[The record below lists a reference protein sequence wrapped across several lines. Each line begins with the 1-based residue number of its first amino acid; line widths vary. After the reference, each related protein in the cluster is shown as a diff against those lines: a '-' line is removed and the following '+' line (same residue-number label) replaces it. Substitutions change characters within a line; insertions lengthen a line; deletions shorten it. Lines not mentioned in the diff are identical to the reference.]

1 MKLPK
6 LNQYHGNLNNIKS
19 YNIQVL
25 LMIQNIAG
33 IQPAEEL
40 DGGLSFTSSICEL
53 SPNSSSKIRARGVS
67 RILANIYDRNIL

>member
-25 LMIQNIAG
+25 LIIQNIAG

-40 DGGLSFTSSICEL
+40 DCGPSFTSSICDCHQTL
-53 SPNSSSKIRARGVS
+53 FKVKNKGCRVTLFFVPDSVVD
-67 RILANIYDRNIL
+67 L